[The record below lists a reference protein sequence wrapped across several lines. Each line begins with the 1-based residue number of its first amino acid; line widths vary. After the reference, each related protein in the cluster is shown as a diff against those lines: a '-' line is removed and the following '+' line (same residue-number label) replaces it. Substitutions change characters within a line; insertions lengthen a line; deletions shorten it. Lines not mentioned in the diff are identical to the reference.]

1 MIRINEK
8 EKNVEIENIEK
19 KEFSLSQGFN
29 AEEGFYYKLKIED
42 EQVKVRFLL
51 DKDNFERVFHFLN
64 LKNEEIKKQKIV
76 FQYQSLVFKRI
87 EVRINV

>member
-19 KEFSLSQGFN
+19 KKVSLSQGFN
-29 AEEGFYYKLKIED
+29 AEEGFYCKLIIED

-64 LKNEEIKKQKIV
+64 LKNEGFKNQKLV
-76 FQYQSLVFKRI
+76 FQYHSLVFKRI
-87 EVRINV
+87 EVKK